1 MKTEITTQKHAHGTN
16 LKVWQ
21 NDDLVETVSFT
32 KREEFQIP
40 KYIEELTDKY
50 CQNCEDEV
58 NVTEL

>member
-21 NDDLVETVSFT
+21 NDDLVETAAFT
-32 KREEFQIP
+32 KREESQIP

-50 CQNCEDEV
+50 IQDGDDEV